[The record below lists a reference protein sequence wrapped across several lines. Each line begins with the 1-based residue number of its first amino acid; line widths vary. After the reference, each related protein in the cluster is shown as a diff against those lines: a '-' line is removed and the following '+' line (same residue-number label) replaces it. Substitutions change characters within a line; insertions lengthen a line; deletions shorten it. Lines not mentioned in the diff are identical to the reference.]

1 LRSGPARA
9 SSVPT
14 VADVIPIFPL
24 SHVLLPGMPLP
35 LRIFE
40 QRYRQMLIDV
50 TSRPGSAS
58 FGVVALLRG
67 TEVELPGT
75 AHIPPELAGV
85 GTLAEILEVE
95 PNEDGSSGLLT
106 VGSRRFQLHRLIE
119 GHPAYLRAEV
129 EWLEERDGDVR
140 PAHVV
145 VTRRLCGDFS
155 ALLTALTGREAVEPL
170 PRDANLLSYY
180 VAGQIPLD
188 VRDRQALLAEP
199 TAADRL
205 RRAIGL
211 LRREIRLLQ
220 STRTIAMAPSVLRLM
235 AVDN

>member
-1 LRSGPARA
+1 
-9 SSVPT
+9 

-40 QRYRQMLIDV
+40 QRYRQLLIDV

-58 FGVVALLRG
+58 FGVIALLRG
-67 TEVELPGT
+67 TEAELPGT
-75 AHIPPELAGV
+75 AHIPPELAGI

-95 PNEDGSSGLLT
+95 PNEDGTCGLLT
-106 VGSRRFQLHRLIE
+106 VGSRRFQLHRLIA
-119 GHPAYLRAEV
+119 GDAPYLRAEV

-140 PAHVV
+140 PAQVV

-155 ALLTALTGREAVEPL
+155 ALLTTLTGRDAVEPL

-180 VAGQIPLD
+180 VAGHIPLD

-220 STRTIAMAPSVLRLM
+220 STRTIAMAPSVLRLT